1 MHVIRENGC
10 IVLFFCVLL
19 CPYVLQL
26 FMGVDVMKK
35 LKDSTV
41 KARINS
47 ELKNSVDEK
56 LLKVGLDSSTVIRML
71 YSYIEY
77 YNKIP
82 FDLNIPNIPNK
93 KTVEVIEDIMEGRNL
108 IEFSSIDELR
118 KELDSEND

>member
-1 MHVIRENGC
+1 
-10 IVLFFCVLL
+10 
-19 CPYVLQL
+19 
-26 FMGVDVMKK
+26 MGVDVMKK

-93 KTVEVIEDIMEGRNL
+93 KTIEVIEDIMEGRNL